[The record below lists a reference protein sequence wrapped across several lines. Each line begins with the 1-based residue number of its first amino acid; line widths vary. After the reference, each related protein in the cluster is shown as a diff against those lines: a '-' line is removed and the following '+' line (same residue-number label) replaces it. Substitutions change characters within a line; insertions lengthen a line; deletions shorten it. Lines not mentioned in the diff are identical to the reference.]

1 MAGNDWV
8 DIAIVG
14 AGIAGAA
21 LASAL
26 ADSGLRIALLDRN
39 EGPLDTARG
48 DNIQPA
54 LLPVLRRWGVLDALI
69 DAGAES
75 RQGTRWF
82 DCQQQPIV
90 TVPASTRDDL
100 PPGFLFLN
108 HEHIGRILLDR
119 AREGGARYLPGI
131 ARWTLGQDDRGWS
144 LALLR
149 DGKEEMLRC
158 TLLVGADGAA
168 SRVRSQLN
176 IPLERHNYRYPI
188 AILFG
193 KERNASTPRTL
204 DVHLTQD
211 RIVSLIPRTGGL
223 SKVAFPIDPSELSQ
237 WRDQPGT
244 VLAEQLRQWCPTL
257 EFESLE
263 FGAIYPPVS
272 QHAPPYDGP
281 GLAVLIGD
289 ACHAMHPARSMGM
302 NTCFR
307 VTDQLAKLFQNIK
320 TGFSAADI
328 APMIEGFN
336 LQSQRELT
344 PLLAE
349 NHTAGLQMDTLSGN
363 GFKELTQQLRAASQ
377 DNAILE
383 AMARKASGW
392 ST

>member
-1 MAGNDWV
+1 MAGNHEV
-8 DIAIVG
+8 DIGIVG

-26 ADSGLRIALLDRN
+26 ADRGLRIALVDRN
-39 EGPLDTARG
+39 DGPLDTARG

-54 LLPVLRRWGVLDALI
+54 LLPVLRQWGVLDALI
-69 DAGAES
+69 EAGAEW

-90 TVPASTRDDL
+90 TVPASTQDDL

-108 HEHIGRILLDR
+108 HEHIGRVLLNR
-119 AREGGARYLPGI
+119 AREGGARYLPGV
-131 ARWTLGQDDRGWS
+131 AHWTLGQAGRGWS
-144 LALLR
+144 LAMRR
-149 DGKEEMLRC
+149 DGNEEMLRC

-193 KERNASTPRTL
+193 KECNPNSPRTL

-237 WRDQPGT
+237 WRDQPGP
-244 VLAEQLRQWCPTL
+244 VLAEQLQRWCPTL

-272 QHAPPYDGP
+272 QHAPPYDGR

-307 VTDQLAKLFQNIK
+307 VADQLATLFQGVK

-328 APMIEGFN
+328 TPVIKRFN
-336 LQSQRELT
+336 RQSQQDLK
-344 PLLAE
+344 PMLAE
-349 NHTAGLQMDTLSGN
+349 NHGAGLQMDTLSGA
-363 GFKELTQQLRAASQ
+363 GFKVLTEQLRAASQ
-377 DNAILE
+377 DDAILR

-392 ST
+392 SA